1 MVMENQFASES
12 KMQQEIDK
20 AKKKIKL
27 TNPSLGN
34 PYLLLHIIFYIN
46 MIRWQVRS
54 KV

>member
-27 TNPSLGN
+27 KIRNSYSV
-34 PYLLLHIIFYIN
+34 PY
-46 MIRWQVRS
+46 
-54 KV
+54 KVTL